1 MLESIGDFD
10 KEEWLR
16 TKAEQDNEAEG
27 TLVGIDCRKCKNK
40 GHISIVRNGE
50 IMWKICDCMKARK
63 SLKQIEES
71 GLKPLLDEYTFEKFI
86 ATETWQK
93 NALSIAQNFV
103 EYGENHW
110 LFFGGMSGCVDCD
123 TEYFNGTSWKKISEY
138 CDGEKVLQYHP
149 NSKKATLTIPLRY
162 IVAPSEKLYLVKK
175 ERNSIDM
182 CLSENHNFAYITSK
196 GNMQKKPFREV
207 MEMNNKNADGFHA
220 LVETAFN
227 YSGKGIDLTDK
238 EIRLMCAVIADG
250 SFRPKLRLCTV
261 NIKKE
266 RKKERL
272 RMLLDGMQY
281 KEYKRSNGYS
291 NFRFYA
297 PRREKEFTDFWYGC
311 SKDQLE
317 VVCDEIFYWDGSING
332 ERKAFYS
339 TSKKS
344 ADFIQ
349 FALSATGHRATIS
362 PDYHKEKI
370 CYTVTRSS
378 FGSLVT
384 FNGHSG
390 KNKAEITEF
399 VPKDKKQYC
408 FTVKT
413 GYLVLRRNGR
423 IFITGNSGKSHLCTA
438 ICGELLKRG
447 KGVRYMMWKDDATK
461 LKSVITDS
469 NEYGKL
475 IDELKSVDVL
485 YIDDFLKVQRGKQPT
500 EGDINLAFE
509 ILNYRYANKS
519 LTIIST
525 EKTIDEILSLD
536 DAIGGRIYQMSKNY
550 SMNIAYDRMK
560 NFRLRK

>member
-1 MLESIGDFD
+1 MEIIKEKNPSVLEKIGCDFD

-40 GHISIVRNGE
+40 GHISIVRDGE

-110 LFFGGMSGCVDCD
+110 LFFGGMSG
-123 TEYFNGTSWKKISEY
+123 
-138 CDGEKVLQYHP
+138 
-149 NSKKATLTIPLRY
+149 
-162 IVAPSEKLYLVKK
+162 
-175 ERNSIDM
+175 
-182 CLSENHNFAYITSK
+182 
-196 GNMQKKPFREV
+196 
-207 MEMNNKNADGFHA
+207 
-220 LVETAFN
+220 
-227 YSGKGIDLTDK
+227 
-238 EIRLMCAVIADG
+238 
-250 SFRPKLRLCTV
+250 
-261 NIKKE
+261 
-266 RKKERL
+266 
-272 RMLLDGMQY
+272 
-281 KEYKRSNGYS
+281 
-291 NFRFYA
+291 
-297 PRREKEFTDFWYGC
+297 
-311 SKDQLE
+311 
-317 VVCDEIFYWDGSING
+317 
-332 ERKAFYS
+332 
-339 TSKKS
+339 
-344 ADFIQ
+344 
-349 FALSATGHRATIS
+349 
-362 PDYHKEKI
+362 
-370 CYTVTRSS
+370 
-378 FGSLVT
+378 
-384 FNGHSG
+384 
-390 KNKAEITEF
+390 
-399 VPKDKKQYC
+399 
-408 FTVKT
+408 
-413 GYLVLRRNGR
+413 
-423 IFITGNSGKSHLCTA
+423 SGKSHLCTA

-447 KGVRYMMWKDDATK
+447 KGVRYMMWKEDSTK

-475 IDELKSVDVL
+475 VDELKSVDVL

-519 LTIIST
+519 LTLIST